1 MEVEEAKLKSLSQ
14 HDLGFHRAGGWLG
27 SKRLGAVQDRQGGLW
42 EKKDRSRVSEGL
54 SPADFHRHHHL
65 HGFVGAGTEEMDNW
79 SDWRNATGQVVAV
92 KGQGTKGL
100 KELQS
105 GQLEILPKG
114 KRSRGMERL
123 TSHRMWMGQGW
134 RESGFP
140 GDGFQVTHSNG
151 NECQTPIS
159 GVDKTQPSCTHD
171 PTHPGSSWASYPC
184 CVLLPYSLNLVHY
197 LVCITTY
204 TS

>member
-1 MEVEEAKLKSLSQ
+1 M
-14 HDLGFHRAGGWLG
+14 
-27 SKRLGAVQDRQGGLW
+27 
-42 EKKDRSRVSEGL
+42 SEGL
-54 SPADFHRHHHL
+54 SPADFHRYRHSR
-65 HGFVGAGTEEMDNW
+65 GFLGAGTEEMDNW

-140 GDGFQVTHSNG
+140 GDPFQW
-151 NECQTPIS
+151 E
-159 GVDKTQPSCTHD
+159 
-171 PTHPGSSWASYPC
+171 
-184 CVLLPYSLNLVHY
+184 
-197 LVCITTY
+197 
-204 TS
+204 